1 MTKAKAGE
9 KVIMENNRI
18 TIDYVAHEAD
28 MARMERIN
36 KRLWIALIVVILL
49 LAVSN
54 AAWSYRESQFED
66 VITTTETVT
75 QDTGS
80 GSGDNTFSGDFI
92 GGDYYGETNS
102 NKSSN

>member
-1 MTKAKAGE
+1 
-9 KVIMENNRI
+9 MENNRI

>member
-1 MTKAKAGE
+1 M
-9 KVIMENNRI
+9 MENRLQ
-18 TIDYVAHEAD
+18 IDWTYHEAD

-36 KRLWIALIVVILL
+36 KRLWKALLFVIVLL
-49 LAVSN
+49 VATNAV
-54 AAWSYRESQFED
+54 WIWRESQFED

-80 GSGDNTFSGDFI
+80 GSGDNTFNGDFI

-102 NKSSN
+102 NKNSN

>member
-9 KVIMENNRI
+9 KVIMGNNRI

-80 GSGDNTFSGDFI
+80 GSGDNTFNGDFI
-92 GGDYYGETNS
+92 GGDYYVETNS
-102 NKSSN
+102 NKNSN

>member
-1 MTKAKAGE
+1 
-9 KVIMENNRI
+9 MENRV
-18 TIDYVAHEAD
+18 TIDWAAHEAD

-49 LAVSN
+49 LAGSN
-54 AAWSYRESQFED
+54 TVWIWRETQFED

-102 NKSSN
+102 NKNGN

>member
-1 MTKAKAGE
+1 MEEQKKA
-9 KVIMENNRI
+9 MEEQSSRI

-28 MARMERIN
+28 MAIMERVN
-36 KRLWIALIVVILL
+36 SRLWKALLVVIALLVVT
-49 LAVSN
+49 N
-54 AAWSYRESQFED
+54 GAWIWYESKVED

-80 GSGDNTFSGDFI
+80 GTGDNTFNGDFI

-102 NKSSN
+102 NKNSN

>member
-1 MTKAKAGE
+1 
-9 KVIMENNRI
+9 MENRV
-18 TIDYVAHEAD
+18 TIDWAAHEAD
-28 MARMERIN
+28 MARMERVN
-36 KRLWIALIVVILL
+36 RRLWIALIVVILL
-49 LAVSN
+49 LAGSN
-54 AAWSYRESQFED
+54 TVWIWRETQFED

-102 NKSSN
+102 NKNGN

>member
-1 MTKAKAGE
+1 
-9 KVIMENNRI
+9 MEEQNSRI

-28 MARMERIN
+28 MAIMERVN
-36 KRLWIALIVVILL
+36 SRLWKALLVVIVLL
-49 LAVSN
+49 VVTN
-54 AAWSYRESQFED
+54 GAWIWYESKFED

-75 QDTGS
+75 QDTGN

-102 NKSSN
+102 NKNGN

>member
-1 MTKAKAGE
+1 
-9 KVIMENNRI
+9 MENNRI

-102 NKSSN
+102 NKNSN